1 MPRFFRLT
9 RCPYCHRKISYI
21 SASFL
26 KTKGEYTC
34 ESCKCVSNVI
44 INKTLYAIASVVCI
58 IALLIVLI
66 YSNTGDHGSLWGF
79 VFVLIPFILLYIIVP
94 FFVRL
99 EPCKDKS
106 AVQKIKIKE
115 KQTKQKDAKR
125 PAEKT
130 KKPALSKPI
139 ELDVEE
145 DFSSKFMK
153 TKSTVVSSRPETDED
168 VITDLSG
175 DADKIEDIFSSDAD
189 DDDVKEYTKDK
200 KTESLPDSQE

>member
-79 VFVLIPFILLYIIVP
+79 VFVLI
-94 FFVRL
+94 VRL